1 MKYIR
6 IGFGKIIKKN
16 IDYQGDSQGIGI
28 SCTK

>member
-1 MKYIR
+1 MKYINIR
-6 IGFGKIIKKN
+6 FGKIIKKN